1 MSDAVAVV
9 EAPMT
14 ESAQV
19 AAVLAMPDAAH
30 MTDIDVA
37 EAVENGLPVAA
48 FDALAMRVN
57 AFEEG
62 GVFKVISESTY
73 RRAQRNVMQRLS
85 PEASD
90 KVYDL
95 ARVLANSAV
104 LFRGDWEK
112 VARFMS
118 LPNQALGGRKPFELA
133 RSSRAGADAV
143 VRMIGAARAGV
154 AL

>member
-1 MSDAVAVV
+1 MTNSAIQDQL
-9 EAPMT
+9 T

-19 AAVLAMPDAAH
+19 ATVLEMADAAH

-37 EAVENGLPVAA
+37 EAVENGLPVATV
-48 FDALAMRVN
+48 DALALRVN
-57 AFEEG
+57 TFEVG
-62 GVFKVISESTY
+62 AVFKVISESTY
-73 RRAQRNVMQRLS
+73 RRALQNERQRLS
-85 PEASD
+85 PGASE

-112 VARFMS
+112 IARFMS